1 MHVQSSAVFEGKSLL
16 FRLFLLFLLFTLRG
30 RLWSAVTLYQVLPLS
45 ESTMAANGDGEEKG
59 AEHPSAMSLFAPAT
73 QAAVSFHITC
83 LVFVTGV
90 SNRYVGISTVST

>member
-1 MHVQSSAVFEGKSLL
+1 MVCRVSLY
-16 FRLFLLFLLFTLRG
+16 R
-30 RLWSAVTLYQVLPLS
+30 YQVLPLS

-83 LVFVTGV
+83 LVFV
-90 SNRYVGISTVST
+90 NWCFEPLRRN